1 MSIKQPNRQSGFTLI
16 EVLVSLL
23 ILAVGLLGTA
33 SLMLLSMQSN
43 QGAAQRSAAIVLS
56 YDLIERMRSNRDQ
69 ATLATSPFA
78 GIPADAVDPCPEPI
92 TTSCP
97 AGMTP
102 AQQATHDLA
111 LWSEVLTNAIPGAE
125 AVVEQQGTSS
135 EYCIAIFWPEN
146 QSDLVDAAATA
157 CGEDAAGRAF
167 TNLDV
172 TI

>member
-1 MSIKQPNRQSGFTLI
+1 MKPASRQDGFTLI
-16 EVLVSLL
+16 EVLVALL

-69 ATLATSPFA
+69 AALAASPFD
-78 GIPADAVDPCPEPI
+78 GDPADAVDPCPAPI
-92 TTSCP
+92 ADSCP
-97 AGMTP
+97 AGMT
-102 AQQATHDLA
+102 AAEQATHDLA
-111 LWSEVLTNAIPGAE
+111 LWTNVLTNAIPGAQ
-125 AVVEQQGTSS
+125 AAIQQQGTSS
-135 EYCIAIFWPEN
+135 EYCIVIFWPEN